1 PPPTL
6 APVSEAVHL
15 RERGEQ
21 LLAPLSPTT
30 GTRLRPVAHAGW
42 LLRVR
47 LRSRP
52 HVDRAARSV
61 GGVSEQLRSLAPDGV
76 RRRRPPQPEL
86 LRALLPRSGHRRRR
100 RRQRVVAEAHHVLV
114 PHLSGAA
121 RFRRRVARRPQR
133 VGRRQRSQRLVAQ
146 GRSADRH
153 VRGARRQVRGGAR
166 HRRPLPPPHR
176 QIDPGLARLFLL
188 RHGGGRRA
196 LRDCLRL
203 RLAAP
208 LQRAAGRVRRARPG
222 HAGRRLLRR
231 RPLRDS
237 ARREAPPP
245 PAERARRRR
254 RRRGGGGR
262 GQLRD
267 AAAQQPWQQQ
277 PARRTARRQGAS
289 WRRPLADA
297 RAGRHRARLR
307 PCLRR
312 GDRRRAAL
320 PPPGPPRVGRPRA
333 GERGGAS
340 LAARP
345 AAAAVGRPRPLDA
358 PFRRPGA
365 GGAAAAVRA
374 GSRRGGL
381 LLCDWRLGVR
391 HRAARGHRRH
401 DASRGAAAGQRAFR
415 AQRRARCRRPAVDR
429 EVVGRVPRDGPHAVV
444 LGCGAR
450 HERGRRVQVVS
461 LARPVRGVLAGAVPP
476 HPRRAG
482 GRLGAD
488 APRAGGRQPRRELA
502 RRVALPDRLP
512 PRPAAGRHRHDRAP
526 PLARDAH
533 LLLRRPPARDR
544 CARVGLRRHGVDR
557 AQPQLADGR
566 RRRVGVRRAAG
577 LPRGRDHGGRARR
590 QCGDGAD

>member
-231 RPLRDS
+231 RPLRD
-237 ARREAPPP
+237 
-245 PAERARRRR
+245 
-254 RRRGGGGR
+254 
-262 GQLRD
+262 
-267 AAAQQPWQQQ
+267 
-277 PARRTARRQGAS
+277 
-289 WRRPLADA
+289 
-297 RAGRHRARLR
+297 
-307 PCLRR
+307 
-312 GDRRRAAL
+312 
-320 PPPGPPRVGRPRA
+320 
-333 GERGGAS
+333 
-340 LAARP
+340 
-345 AAAAVGRPRPLDA
+345 
-358 PFRRPGA
+358 
-365 GGAAAAVRA
+365 
-374 GSRRGGL
+374 
-381 LLCDWRLGVR
+381 
-391 HRAARGHRRH
+391 
-401 DASRGAAAGQRAFR
+401 
-415 AQRRARCRRPAVDR
+415 RRARCRRPAVDR